1 MLNVNN
7 LLKDIYLLKEITDKG
22 VIDSSFIEE

>member
-1 MLNVNN
+1 VNN